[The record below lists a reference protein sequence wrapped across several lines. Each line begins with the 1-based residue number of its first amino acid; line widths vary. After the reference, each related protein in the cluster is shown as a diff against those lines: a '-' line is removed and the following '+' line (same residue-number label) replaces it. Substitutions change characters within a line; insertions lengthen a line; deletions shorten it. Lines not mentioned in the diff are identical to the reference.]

1 MTDDLPGNK
10 EQSDGTLTLFEMETL
25 RSRLTQI
32 VPYRFEHLV
41 KVLMDANGFRDVSVT
56 TASGDGG
63 IDINAYVDDT
73 NDFFAGTH
81 VQAQVKRWRRA
92 VGSIE
97 INNFRGALSA
107 TAKGVFIT
115 TSHYTRA
122 AIIEAQHESKPCITL
137 INGNKLSSII
147 IRSGLSVESFLE

>member
-92 VGSIE
+92 IGSIE
-97 INNFRGALSA
+97 INHFRGALSA